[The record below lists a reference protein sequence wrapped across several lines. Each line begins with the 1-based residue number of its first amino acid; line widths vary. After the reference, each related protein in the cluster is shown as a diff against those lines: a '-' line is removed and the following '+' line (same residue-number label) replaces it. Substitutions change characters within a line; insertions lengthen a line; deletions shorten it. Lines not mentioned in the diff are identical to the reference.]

1 MDEAGDLETRKR
13 IYQLIVDHPGIN
25 LSTIAELLE
34 MNVPLV
40 DYHTHHLEENG
51 LIIVEKEE
59 GFKRYYGKGEIAIE
73 DKKLLRI
80 LRQEIPLKIVLFLLK
95 NPNSK
100 HKEIL
105 KHFDIAASTL
115 TYHLNK
121 LVKLGVIGLQQ
132 SGEEKGYAIINE
144 AQVMNFLIRYKPSDV
159 LRRFKETWA
168 DDFQIP

>member
-1 MDEAGDLETRKR
+1 MEETSELETRKQ
-13 IYQLIVDHPGIN
+13 IYQLIVGHPGLN
-25 LSTIAELLE
+25 LSTIAELLHLS
-34 MNVPLV
+34 VPLV
-40 DYHTHHLEENG
+40 DYHTHHLEEDG
-51 LIIVEKEE
+51 LIIIEKEE
-59 GFKRYYGKGEIAIE
+59 GFKRYYTKGEIGVE

-80 LRQEIPLKIVLFLLK
+80 LRQETPLKIVLFLLK

-115 TYHLNK
+115 SYHLNK
-121 LVKLGVIGLQQ
+121 LVKYGVIRVQQ
-132 SGEEKGYAIINE
+132 SGEEKGYIVVDE
-144 AQVMNFLIRYKPSDV
+144 KLVMNFLIRYKPSDV